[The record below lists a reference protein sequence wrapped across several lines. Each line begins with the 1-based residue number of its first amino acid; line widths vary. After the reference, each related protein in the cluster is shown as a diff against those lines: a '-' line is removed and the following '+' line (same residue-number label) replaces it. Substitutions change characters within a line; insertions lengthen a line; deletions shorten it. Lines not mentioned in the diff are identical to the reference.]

1 MVGAMLRSSQF
12 FLLFMICGMALSAQP
27 NAESKTSPQQDTI
40 NKYLGVAWKLART
53 YPNRSLDILSQIDS
67 INTTLETPF
76 KEDVVFYY
84 YGVFYKNLNQFE
96 KSEEYF
102 NRYQAYHQERNHVW
116 RVASVNMA
124 KSNLFSDMGQY
135 EKSSKEAMDALKNYE
150 SIKDTAGIINASNK
164 LGYILSEIKNYSEGL
179 KYTKNSIRLSKLFDA
194 KRDEANAYTNTAL
207 IFEKQM
213 LFDSA
218 LYYHRRAYDL
228 GDKVG
233 DEYAKFN
240 QSYNMAS
247 TFQAIQNLDSAAFY
261 AERAIN
267 NSNQLSI
274 PALAAA
280 AKRLMGDLKLAQ
292 GNTTEALAILESIT
306 TEEMQKLGIRDQVQ
320 NYAALT
326 QAYKAK
332 GDFKKAFSS
341 LEKLKLLNDSLVG
354 ENSRNKINELEIA
367 YQSEKK
373 QQQIALLDLEN
384 ENAKLQI
391 SKKNR
396 TLFVV
401 TIGLVLISILSLV
414 LFVLIRKYLKQKRVL
429 AKALAEKD
437 VLLREIHHRVKNN
450 LQLVSSLLTLQ
461 GQSIDDK
468 LALKAINEG
477 KSRVRS
483 MALIHQDL
491 YQNENITSVSAQTYL
506 SKLCNEL
513 FQTYNIKEEQIQLK
527 TAIQDVYVD
536 VDTLIPLGLIL
547 NELVTNSLKYAFPDD
562 RKGQIEI
569 LLKEENNQLVVQVK
583 DNGVGYKP
591 DEVRSNSFGSVL
603 IGSLVQQLDGEI
615 ETVIENGTN
624 ISLKLKEYQISK
636 PK

>member
-1 MVGAMLRSSQF
+1 MFHARLRYSQF
-12 FLLFMICGMALSAQP
+12 LMLFMICSTTLCAQSNP
-27 NAESKTSPQQDTI
+27 ENKTSPQQDSI
-40 NKYLGVAWKLART
+40 NSFLDEAWKLGRQ
-53 YPNRSLDILSQIDS
+53 YPNKSLDILSRIDS

-76 KEDVVFYY
+76 KEDIVFYY
-84 YGVFYKNLNQFE
+84 YGVFYKNLNEFE

-102 NRYQAYHQERNHVW
+102 NRYQVYHQERNHPW
-116 RVASVNMA
+116 RVAAVHMA
-124 KSNLFSDMGQY
+124 KSNLFSDMGKY
-135 EKSSKEAMDALKNYE
+135 EKSSQEAMDALKIYE
-150 SIKDTAGIINASNK
+150 SIQDTAGIINASNK
-164 LGYILSEIKNYSEGL
+164 LGYLLSEIKNYSEGL

-194 KRDEANAYTNTAL
+194 KRNEANAYTNTAL
-207 IFEKQM
+207 IFEKQK
-213 LFDSA
+213 LLDSA
-218 LYYHRRAYDL
+218 MYYHRKAYDL
-228 GDKVG
+228 GKKVS
-233 DEYAKFN
+233 DQYAQFN
-240 QSYNMAS
+240 QSYNMAN

-261 AERAIN
+261 AEKAIYI
-267 NSNQLSI
+267 SNELSI

-292 GNTTEALAILESIT
+292 GKTTEALAILESISE
-306 TEEMQKLGIRDQVQ
+306 EEMQKLGIKDQVQ
-320 NYAALT
+320 NFAALT
-326 QAYKAK
+326 QAYKRK
-332 GDFKKAFSS
+332 GDFRKAFSS

-367 YQSEKK
+367 YQTEKK
-373 QQQIALLDLEN
+373 QQQIAFLDLEN
-384 ENAKLQI
+384 ENAKLLL

-396 TLFVV
+396 TLLVV
-401 TIGLVLISILSLV
+401 TLGLIFISILSLV
-414 LFVLIRKYLKQKRVL
+414 LFILIRKYLKQKKVL
-429 AKALAEKD
+429 AKALTEKD

-468 LALKAINEG
+468 MALKAINEG

-513 FQTYNIKEEQIQLK
+513 FQTYNIKEEQVRLK
-527 TAIQDVYVD
+527 TAIQDVYID

-569 LLKEENNQLVVQVK
+569 LLKEDENQLIVRVK
-583 DNGVGYKP
+583 DDGVGYKP

-603 IGSLVQQLDGEI
+603 IGSLIQQLDGQI
-615 ETVIENGTN
+615 ETVIDNGTN
-624 ISLKLKEYQISK
+624 ITLKLKEYQISK
-636 PK
+636 SK